1 LEKEDGRQEERESGT
16 KEKRGGIVEQRKKTE
31 RGEQRRIGKRKKS
44 YEREREGGE

>member
-16 KEKRGGIVEQRKKTE
+16 EEKRGGIVEQRKKTE

-44 YEREREGGE
+44 